1 MFFGD
6 GISIDSSGFIYDPD
20 GISKE
25 KLKYAKELKEK
36 RSARIS
42 EYAKKYKVEY
52 FEGKNL
58 KVSADKNIV
67 VLDHDQIGDD
77 LFVRT
82 RRPGDRIQPFGMR
95 GSKKVQDKMVDA
107 KIPRRLRDQIP
118 IVVSDKGIVWIAG
131 HVVADWARLRENS
144 DKGLQLV
151 FSGGRSI

>member
-1 MFFGD
+1 M
-6 GISIDSSGFIYDPD
+6 
-20 GISKE
+20 
-25 KLKYAKELKEK
+25 
-36 RSARIS
+36 
-42 EYAKKYKVEY
+42 
-52 FEGKNL
+52 
-58 KVSADKNIV
+58 
-67 VLDHDQIGDD
+67 
-77 LFVRT
+77 RT

-95 GSKKVQDKMVDA
+95 GSKKVQDIMVDA